1 MRTWLNRLM
10 SHRLRALIQKELN
23 QIKRDR
29 RIMMSLILPPILQ
42 LMLFGSV
49 MNPSVANINLGIL
62 DDSQSPE
69 SRDLVAALSESGS
82 FTLTGVYQSVGR
94 ARRRHQPRHASTP
107 ASSSRRTSRAI
118 STAGRSSTIQV
129 LLNAMNAN
137 TASISQGYVQGVIQS
152 FNATRPLAVQP
163 SITRVAGS
171 GRSPGQSRCCIRRC
185 CTTPAASAPGSSSP
199 ACSARCSS

>member
-1 MRTWLNRLM
+1 MASWLNRLV

-62 DDSQSPE
+62 DDSQSPV
-69 SRDLVAALSESGS
+69 SRDLIAALRESGS
-82 FTLTGVYQSVGR
+82 FTLTGVYQSVDALG
-94 ARRRHQPRHASTP
+94 S
-107 ASSSRRTSRAI
+107 AI
-118 STAGRSSTIQV
+118 SVGTIDAGVVIPSDFARELDRGRSSTIQV

-137 TASISQGYVQGVIQS
+137 TAAISQGYVQGVVQS
-152 FNATRPLAVQP
+152 FNATRPVVVQP
-163 SITRVAGS
+163 SMTRIEGTPPARRGVAML
-171 GRSPGQSRCCIRRC
+171 R
-185 CTTPAASAPGSSSP
+185 PALM
-199 ACSARCSS
+199 